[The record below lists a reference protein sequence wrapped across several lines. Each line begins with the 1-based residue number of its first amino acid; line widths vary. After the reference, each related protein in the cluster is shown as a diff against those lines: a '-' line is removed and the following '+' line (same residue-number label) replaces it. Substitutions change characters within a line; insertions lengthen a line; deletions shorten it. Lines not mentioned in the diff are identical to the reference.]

1 MAAALMQYQACLGI
15 MVRLQVE
22 DLTRLKCEFDR
33 AGRGLSLQE
42 FVSVMLDHVG
52 WEPGNVVPFVEDL
65 MELFAQVDVNGDGT
79 MEWEE
84 FTSAIIEGGMG
95 TSSDEIEWRDMQY
108 EENTRFADVVNRP
121 PKRITHLPEFRRLLL
136 YENSRPVV
144 ELLDPSALY
153 PSENE
158 TRGGPTSAAS
168 KLLLA
173 SADNGTPSTQNSD
186 QLFKPALPIVNKF
199 HPLCYI
205 TGYRRDQDDVRS
217 ERSPVQ
223 ALKYLNQVDLIAVS
237 GGDLKLT
244 FWSALI
250 LTSTSSGALETPLPL
265 AIVHTPRPQRVLE
278 WNASTKHLY
287 SISADLVITVWKVD
301 REKNSNDV
309 KGTCEVAFVTVLKR
323 HTDLLQDLLV
333 LNTETLLSCGMD
345 NMIHLWDTSSLQV
358 RASRMGHRRGVRLL
372 TKLSDHL
379 FLSAGFECEVYGW
392 EISSLATSP
401 VFKLWGHTA
410 PVCCMQLIQSAA
422 FSSDRRGSTAGRTSR
437 RSSIVDP
444 TATLIADQAITVD
457 DEGWFKWWNLS
468 NVLSTDSDASE
479 KSNNRCLQTFRLGS
493 DKYPWKAHSLVV
505 LNHGQCILAAG
516 LHKLKLLQ
524 RVRLKPK
531 VLASSV
537 VLYNSA
543 SLTLLTTTDKEIRI
557 WDATTGTLVRT
568 YRNITRT
575 DITCVDVDAR
585 QRKIVFGTQNGELI
599 VLNYLNG
606 AILKQWTPH
615 QLHVSALIY
624 CKEDQCVLTAS
635 WDRSLRLYDDNA
647 SENALLRCIT
657 DAHDS
662 DIKCLAYCY
671 ALGLVVSGG
680 TGGGMIKIWDYIYF
694 LLEDTCVLPVN
705 LMSAATGNDVNAL
718 EFIDPYPLLLS
729 GHESGLIC
737 LWDVS
742 PTQPST
748 LLLCF
753 YPFLDRP
760 SNGMAMPHPSA
771 PSEED
776 SDDNRTAISCCQ
788 VTYDESSGEILAGD
802 ITKGRFLLVSANV
815 KGEVCITDISRAIA
829 QSHARAIREE
839 SLPSHHHQSYNPR
852 RRFLRQ
858 GKNAKR
864 LKQHKDHGEG
874 SSGSVQSQNIG
885 FLRDSDVERIERWRA
900 HHGNIR
906 CLRLV
911 DDPSAILTC
920 GSDKGVKV
928 WSFQGQCLGD
938 LTSAKSGGNASPPKR
953 TTIAKNGSWQW
964 RVDSER
970 MSVFKRQQAEQVWD
984 AMKASKLKQLS
995 SRHQSVVALKR
1006 HKRRIPTGMRN
1017 CESAPALSNSAALQ
1031 GDVVAETKS
1040 ASESGMYPEN
1050 HQPRQAERL
1059 FDQLQGKTTWKQ
1071 SEFQVARQV
1080 AWEKER
1086 EKFRVRMKRIMKS
1099 KTKTNSGGE
1108 SKSNTADPYS
1118 IGNNQQPPHEQ
1129 PDATLQDLHEYDPA
1143 VQMQASLQPS
1153 LEHPVDDLPFED
1165 KDNWQVGS
1173 LNRET
1178 QMYSHLHQEKVR
1190 RQQKI
1195 VASSNGL
1202 RLRRSASTDIDLA
1215 PSEFLLKKLGAACL
1229 IDESRKNA
1237 PPPQQLLRPV
1247 QEPRKLVKKSN
1258 PLRSARSQ
1266 SMGVLPTAAT
1276 TGLIDPELSM
1286 DAAFLT
1292 KLVPQHS
1299 IQELMQHY
1307 DILKSKDVDVQQAAR
1322 LIGRAVGSK
1331 EETGHG
1337 SNNDVETSAGSKPA
1351 PRRLSASNM
1360 RAKRSK
1366 DSTASRQQNSRPGAA
1381 SAPVESS
1388 FEKKQRMRSDA
1399 ALLRRDHFGEYS
1411 REDVLNIYRTFHKI
1425 DQDQSGSIT
1434 LRELLDGAGLF
1445 AGTHLQD
1452 NIMSIFSSIDHDQSG
1467 QIDLPELASAVF
1479 SDASPANFSE
1489 ILRLFQLLDAAERAK
1504 KAKKKQLSPE
1514 QIKEIKALFRV
1525 RWYPFN
1531 GAALVLLASDC
1542 LLSD

>member
-1 MAAALMQYQACLGI
+1 MAAALLQYQACLGI

-52 WEPGNVVPFVEDL
+52 WEPENVVPFVEDL

-108 EENTRFADVVNRP
+108 EENTRFVDVVNRP
-121 PKRITHLPEFRRLLL
+121 PKRITHLPDFRRLLL

-153 PSENE
+153 PSEND
-158 TRGGPTSAAS
+158 TAGPASAAS
-168 KLLLA
+168 KLLLGSGSSTVA
-173 SADNGTPSTQNSD
+173 GGPSTQNSD
-186 QLFKPALPIVNKF
+186 QLFKPALTIVNKF
-199 HPLCYI
+199 HPLCYVS
-205 TGYRRDQDDVRS
+205 GYRRDQDDVRS

-309 KGTCEVAFVTVLKR
+309 KGTCEVSFATVLKR

-345 NMIHLWDTSSLQV
+345 NMIHLWDTSTLQV

-392 EISSLATSP
+392 EISSLATTP

-422 FSSDRRGSTAGRTSR
+422 FSSDRRGSSAGRIILS
-437 RSSIVDP
+437 SSIVDP
-444 TATLIADQAITVD
+444 IATLVADQAITVD
-457 DEGWFKWWNLS
+457 DDGWFKWWNLS

-479 KSNNRCLQTFRLGS
+479 KSKSRCLQTFRLGS

-543 SLTLLTTTDKEIRI
+543 SLTLLTTTDKEVHI

-568 YRNITRT
+568 YGNITRT

-615 QLHVSALIY
+615 HLHVSALIY

-680 TGGGMIKIWDYIYF
+680 TGSGMIKIWDYIYF

-705 LMSAATGNDVNAL
+705 LMSAVTGNDVNAL

-748 LLLCF
+748 LLLSF
-753 YPFLDRP
+753 NPFQDRP
-760 SNGMAMPHPSA
+760 TNGLAVPHPTT
-771 PSEED
+771 PSEEY
-776 SDDNRTAISCCQ
+776 SDDIRTAISCCQ
-788 VTYDESSGEILAGD
+788 VTYDESSGEILTGD

-815 KGEVCITDISRAIA
+815 KGEVCISDISRAIT

-864 LKQHKDHGEG
+864 LKQHKDHSEG
-874 SSGSVQSQNIG
+874 GSGSVQSQNIS
-885 FLRDSDVERIERWRA
+885 FLRDCDVNRIERWRA

-911 DDPSAILTC
+911 NDPSAILTC
-920 GSDKGVKV
+920 GSDKSVKV

-938 LTSAKSGGNASPPKR
+938 LGDVRSGGSASPSKR
-953 TTIAKNGSWQW
+953 TTIARNGSWQW
-964 RVDSER
+964 SVDSER
-970 MSVFKRQQAEQVWD
+970 MSVLKRQQAEQVWD
-984 AMKASKLKQLS
+984 AMKATKLKQLGN
-995 SRHQSVVALKR
+995 RHQSVVALKR
-1006 HKRRIPTGMRN
+1006 QKHRIPTGMRN
-1017 CESAPALSNSAALQ
+1017 CESAPALANSAVPRID
-1031 GDVVAETKS
+1031 GVVETES
-1040 ASESGMYPEN
+1040 ANESGEYAEN

-1086 EKFRVRMKRIMKS
+1086 EKFRLRMRRVMKS
-1099 KTKTNSGGE
+1099 KSKSVE
-1108 SKSNTADPYS
+1108 SKSSTTDPYS
-1118 IGNNQQPPHEQ
+1118 IGNNQPSQER
-1129 PDATLQDLHEYDPA
+1129 PDATLQDLREYDPA
-1143 VQMQASLQPS
+1143 LQMQVSLRPS

-1202 RLRRSASTDIDLA
+1202 RLRRTPSTDIDLA
-1215 PSEFLLKKLGAACL
+1215 PSEFLLKRLGAACL
-1229 IDESRKNA
+1229 IDENRKNA
-1237 PPPQQLLRPV
+1237 PPQLLRPV
-1247 QEPRKLVKKSN
+1247 QEPRKLVKKKN

-1266 SMGVLPTAAT
+1266 SMGVLPTVAVP
-1276 TGLIDPELSM
+1276 GLIDHELSL
-1286 DAAFLT
+1286 DAAFVT

-1307 DILKSKDVDVQQAAR
+1307 DILKNKDVDAQQAVS
-1322 LIGRAVGSK
+1322 LIGRAVGFK
-1331 EETGHG
+1331 ETTEHR
-1337 SNNDVETSAGSKPA
+1337 SNNDAEIYASSEATPVGKPA
-1351 PRRLSASNM
+1351 SRRLSAPNIQS
-1360 RAKRSK
+1360 KRTK
-1366 DSTASRQQNSRPGAA
+1366 ESTASRQQSRRLGAA
-1381 SAPVESS
+1381 SAPVESN

-1399 ALLRRDHFGEYS
+1399 ALLRRDHFGEYT
-1411 REDVLNIYRTFHKI
+1411 RDDVLNIYRTFHKI

-1434 LRELLDGAGLF
+1434 LRELLHGAGLF

-1467 QIDLPELASAVF
+1467 QIDLPELAGAVF
-1479 SDASPANFSE
+1479 SDASPANFNE
-1489 ILRLFQLLDAAERAK
+1489 ILRLFQLLDSAERAK

-1514 QIKEIKALFRV
+1514 QMKEIKALFRV
-1525 RWYPFN
+1525 RWYHS
-1531 GAALVLLASDC
+1531 LWCLLA
-1542 LLSD
+1542 LTV

>member
-22 DLTRLKCEFDR
+22 DLTRLKCDFDR

-52 WEPGNVVPFVEDL
+52 WEPENVVSFVEDL

-108 EENTRFADVVNRP
+108 EENTRFVDIVNRP
-121 PKRITHLPEFRRLLL
+121 PKRITYLPEFRRLLL

-144 ELLDPSALY
+144 ELIDPSSLY
-153 PSENE
+153 PSDNE
-158 TRGGPTSAAS
+158 TGNAASAAS
-168 KLLLA
+168 KLLLGSSDA
-173 SADNGTPSTQNSD
+173 LGGPFTQHSD
-186 QLFKPALPIVNKF
+186 QLFKPALTIVNKF

-205 TGYRRDQDDVRS
+205 SGYRRDQDDVRS

-250 LTSTSSGALETPLPL
+250 LTSTSSGALETPFPL
-265 AIVHTPRPQRVLE
+265 TIVHTPRPQRVLE
-278 WNASTKHLY
+278 WNASTKHLF
-287 SISADLVITVWKVD
+287 SISADLVITVWKVE

-309 KGTCEVAFVTVLKR
+309 KGTCEVSFITVLKR

-333 LNTETLLSCGMD
+333 LNSETLLSCGMD
-345 NMIHLWDTSSLQV
+345 NMIHVWDTSTLQV
-358 RASRMGHRRGVRLL
+358 RASRLGHRRGVRLL

-392 EISSLATSP
+392 EISSLATTP

-410 PVCCMQLIQSAA
+410 PVCCMRLIQSAV
-422 FSSDRRGSTAGRTSR
+422 FSSDRQENSAGRTDRS
-437 RSSIVDP
+437 SSIVDP
-444 TATLIADQAITVD
+444 IATLIGDQAITVD
-457 DEGWFKWWNLS
+457 DDGWFKWWNLS
-468 NVLSTDSDASE
+468 NVLSTDCDASE
-479 KSNNRCLQTFRLGS
+479 KTNNRCLQTFRLGS

-516 LHKLKLLQ
+516 LHKLKLLH

-575 DITCVDVDAR
+575 DITCVDIDAR

-615 QLHVSALIY
+615 QLNVSALIY

-742 PTQPST
+742 PAQSST
-748 LLLCF
+748 LLMCF

-760 SNGMAMPHPSA
+760 PNGLPISNATQA
-771 PSEED
+771 ED
-776 SDDNRTAISCCQ
+776 FDDNRTGISSCQ
-788 VTYDESSGEILAGD
+788 VTYDESSGEVLAGD

-839 SLPSHHHQSYNPR
+839 NLPSHHHQYNPR

-864 LKQHKDHGEG
+864 LKQHKDHSE
-874 SSGSVQSQNIG
+874 SSGALQSQNISL
-885 FLRDSDVERIERWRA
+885 LRDTDVDRVERWRA

-906 CLRLV
+906 SLRLV

-920 GSDKGVKV
+920 GSDKTVKI
-928 WSFQGQCLGD
+928 WSFQGKCLGD
-938 LTSAKSGGNASPPKR
+938 LASVKSGGSSGPPKR
-953 TTIAKNGSWQW
+953 AATDKNNWQW

-970 MSVFKRQQAEQVWD
+970 MSAFKLQQAEQLWD
-984 AMKASKLKQLS
+984 AMKETKLKQLGN
-995 SRHQSVVALKR
+995 RQQSVVALKR
-1006 HKRRIPTGMRN
+1006 HKRRIPSGMRN
-1017 CESAPALSNSAALQ
+1017 CASAPAFSST
-1031 GDVVAETKS
+1031 VAPQNGGLMNTGY
-1040 ASESGMYPEN
+1040 ADESGEN
-1050 HQPRQAERL
+1050 AKNRQISEAERL

-1086 EKFRVRMKRIMKS
+1086 EKFRLRMKRIMKS
-1099 KTKTNSGGE
+1099 KDKSAI
-1108 SKSNTADPYS
+1108 SKSTADPYFIDNKQS
-1118 IGNNQQPPHEQ
+1118 PQEQ

-1143 VQMQASLQPS
+1143 VQMQASLRPS

-1165 KDNWQVGS
+1165 KDNWHVGS
-1173 LNRET
+1173 LNRES

-1202 RLRRSASTDIDLA
+1202 RLRRTASMDIDLA
-1215 PSEFLLKKLGAACL
+1215 PSEFLLKKLGASCL
-1229 IDESRKNA
+1229 INENQKNM
-1237 PPPQQLLRPV
+1237 PQLLRPV
-1247 QEPRKLVKKSN
+1247 REPRKHVKKN
-1258 PLRSARSQ
+1258 NALRLAQSRS
-1266 SMGVLPTAAT
+1266 MVALPTASNDHEVS
-1276 TGLIDPELSM
+1276 LK
-1286 DAAFLT
+1286 AAAVLT

-1307 DILKSKDVDVQQAAR
+1307 DILKRDQSKDVDAQQAAR
-1322 LIGRAVGSK
+1322 LIGQAVGFVTK
-1331 EETGHG
+1331 EPAGYQWNNHAEVSV
-1337 SNNDVETSAGSKPA
+1337 SNEVTLVGKSGL
-1351 PRRLSASNM
+1351 RRLSASSI
-1360 RAKRSK
+1360 RANNAKEP
-1366 DSTASRQQNSRPGAA
+1366 TASRLQSRRSSNRPGAA
-1381 SAPVESS
+1381 SAPVESN

-1399 ALLRRDHFGEYS
+1399 ALLRRDRFGEYS
-1411 REDVLNIYRTFHKI
+1411 RDDVLNIYRTFHKI

-1467 QIDLPELASAVF
+1467 QIDLPELATAVF
-1479 SDASPANFSE
+1479 SDATPANFSE

-1504 KAKKKQLSPE
+1504 RAKKKQLSPD

-1525 RWYPFN
+1525 CRHVLI
-1531 GAALVLLASDC
+1531 GVAMVLALTW
-1542 LLSD
+1542 